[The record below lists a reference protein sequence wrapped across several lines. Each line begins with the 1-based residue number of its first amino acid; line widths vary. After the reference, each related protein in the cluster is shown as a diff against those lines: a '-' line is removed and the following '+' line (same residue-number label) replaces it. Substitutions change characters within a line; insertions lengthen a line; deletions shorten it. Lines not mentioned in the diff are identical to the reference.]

1 MGLGRKKR
9 RQDSL
14 WIAMQ
19 ELPRTSGHVFYERV
33 NRILEENGFDRF
45 VEDARQKFYAPVM
58 GRPGVVP
65 GVPHTASKPSSFFL
79 IAATPVQRQSKFL
92 PRNFDS
98 H

>member
-19 ELPRTSGHVFYERV
+19 ELPRTRGPVFYERV

-45 VEDARQKFYAPVM
+45 VEDACQKFYAPVM

-65 GVPHTASKPSSFFL
+65 GV
-79 IAATPVQRQSKFL
+79 
-92 PRNFDS
+92 
-98 H
+98 